1 MVGPVGGEKGARG
14 IADRFFLEGRS
25 GSAHAVRAEAVE
37 TSPELVSK
45 HIFWVESPLDSTI
58 DYPIY
63 RGRFPN

>member
-1 MVGPVGGEKGARG
+1 MVVRLGGEKGARG

-45 HIFWVESPLDSTI
+45 HIFWVESPLDSTTDRTI
-58 DYPIY
+58 H